1 MVGWGTRTEDRCWY
15 RDDVL
20 QFEEDEKKKKE
31 ETAGKAPNPAWGTEK
46 MRSKSVQEEVSK
58 TGLKDPEA
66 KAQVDVVKAS
76 DEEESKEKEKPE
88 AAGSSKDP
96 P

>member
-1 MVGWGTRTEDRCWY
+1 MLPNVLYVLYEVNTNHRRTMVGWGTRTEDRCWY

-66 KAQVDVVKAS
+66 KAQVDVV
-76 DEEESKEKEKPE
+76 
-88 AAGSSKDP
+88 
-96 P
+96 